1 MEKGVL
7 MRHQE
12 TVKDAV
18 MQFLNAYA
26 SRDLEGCMQ
35 LIAKD
40 RPLML
45 LGTNLDEV
53 FKTRD
58 EVQQSLKRD
67 FAAMSNI
74 QWGSVR
80 HISMEATDNLAS
92 VLIELPVSYVANE
105 RQEQTMLRYALVL
118 IKQDDS
124 WRIVQAMASLPAPA
138 GSYNFSSWE

>member
-1 MEKGVL
+1 MK
-7 MRHQE
+7 HQE

-53 FKTRD
+53 FKTRE
-58 EVQQSLKRD
+58 EVQQSLQRD

-74 QWGSVR
+74 QWGSAR

>member
-1 MEKGVL
+1 MDKGVL
-7 MRHQE
+7 MKHQE

-53 FKTRD
+53 FKTRE
-58 EVQQSLKRD
+58 EVQQSLQRD

-74 QWGSVR
+74 QWGSAR